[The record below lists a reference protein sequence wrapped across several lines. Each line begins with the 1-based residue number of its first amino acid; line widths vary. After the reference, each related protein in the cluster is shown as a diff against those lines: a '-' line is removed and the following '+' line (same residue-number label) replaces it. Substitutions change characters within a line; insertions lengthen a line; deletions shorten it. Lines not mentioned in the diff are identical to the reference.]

1 MSRRV
6 PSGPSPRVTGRTIQ
20 VAVRL
25 PLALHAAL
33 VERGPVAP
41 QIVRAVVRDV
51 AQCAAA
57 DPPLDAA
64 AARDAAR
71 PALTQEQT
79 DG

>member
-6 PSGPSPRVTGRTIQ
+6 PSGPSPRRTGRTIQ

-25 PLALHAAL
+25 PLAMHAAL
-33 VERGPVAP
+33 VERGAVAP
-41 QIVRAVVRDV
+41 QLVE
-51 AQCAAA
+51 AAARYLA

-71 PALTQEQT
+71 AALKQEQH